1 MKLRVSLLIV
11 SLSSIIFFACK
22 PPQLDEKQTL
32 SVSIEPQKYL
42 LEAIIGDKYTINTVI
57 PSGSNPE
64 SYDPSPSQMV
74 SIGKSK
80 VYFKIGELGFE
91 NTWLQNIK
99 GNNPD
104 MKIVDCSIG
113 LKQITDHEHHGHAGN
128 DPHIW
133 SSPKTALTVAK
144 NIYNG
149 IIEFDKEN
157 QEYYLKNYTKLE
169 STINKTDSITK
180 AYIAEAPSKTFVIF
194 HPALSYFAE
203 EYGLTQ
209 LTIEVDGKSP
219 TPQQLSKL
227 IQQAKKD
234 KVVVV
239 FIQEEFDEK
248 NAEIVAKEIG
258 AKIVRINPLSYN
270 WEEEMIK
277 IAKAIAQRN
286 E

>member
-1 MKLRVSLLIV
+1 MKLYTNLLVVLLASLIL
-11 SLSSIIFFACK
+11 FACK

-42 LEAIIGDKYTINTVI
+42 LDAIIGDKYTINTVI

-80 VYFKIGELGFE
+80 IYFKIGDLGFE

-99 GNNPD
+99 GNNPQ

-113 LKQITDHEHHGHAGN
+113 LKQMNNHGHAGN

-133 SSPKTALTVAK
+133 SSPKTASIVAK
-144 NIYNG
+144 NIYNA
-149 IIEFDKEN
+149 IIDFDKEN
-157 QEYYLKNYTKLE
+157 EEYYLKNYTKLE
-169 STINKTDSITK
+169 STINKTDSIVKT
-180 AYIAEAPSKTFVIF
+180 YIAEAPSKTFVIF
-194 HPALSYFAE
+194 HPALSYFAG
-203 EYGLTQ
+203 EYGLIQ

-248 NAEIVAKEIG
+248 NTEIVAKEIG
-258 AKIVRINPLSYN
+258 AEVVRINPLSYN

-277 IAKAIAQRN
+277 IAKAIAQKHD
-286 E
+286 